1 MRITTQQVSH
11 VQAGYIMTVDVLGV
25 DAPEYYVS
33 GDRQGYAG
41 QMAELTSRPD
51 VLQVHSARLEPAYLH
66 GKSVPTPIIA
76 EDFGTMAGFL
86 WSGDEFA
93 LDGRGEDE

>member
-1 MRITTQQVSH
+1 MRITPEQLVR
-11 VQAGYIMTVDVLGV
+11 VVAGYIMTVDVLGA
-25 DAPEYYVS
+25 DDPEMYVA

-41 QMAELTSRPD
+41 LMAEITSRPD
-51 VLQVHSARLEPAYLH
+51 VLQVHSQRIAPAHLF